1 MSCELLLM
9 AHGLWLKAYIKL
21 NRTTNTNNLKLTMK
35 RKLFLIACFS
45 ILCSMIYGQNH
56 WMPDEPIPEG
66 SMSAIMCVKI
76 CGDEQMRTDLE
87 LAAFHDG
94 KVRSES
100 TRGQIVDVD
109 GKERVLY
116 IITILGDKKGEE
128 ITFKLYDPIADKEYY
143 CSYNDIVFKNNA
155 VLGMDDATGAFDP
168 ITLNF
173 YHWNYEY
180 DYSWNQSMTI
190 VSKVQI
196 NGVDQDRTNLEIAA
210 FCREKL
216 CGVSH
221 PTVING
227 KKLLYL
233 QIQGNDDDVD
243 EPVSFKLYDHGGEY
257 DEILLSDYTELFENN
272 KVIGSSSNPQ
282 VINFISKYVAKIGTT
297 KFETLQAAVEA
308 AQEDD
313 VITILRDAESE
324 EPVVVNKDITIDFAG
339 FTYDGALNL
348 KATLDVV
355 GTAGKV
361 TSIVLNEGAQVYHN
375 YALETTIVRNI
386 AGTTS
391 GWGTLSAPTAEGD
404 VEFNTTGTHDF
415 YQYVEYQD
423 LEWDYIPAEDNT
435 YEMEVGR
442 GYLYANE
449 ENVVASFTGTLNM
462 KAVKYALGY
471 TADKE
476 LSGLN
481 MIGNPFTHNI
491 NVNHLDGEIAEAFYS
506 VDTSGAW
513 VPNVEGSVI
522 APLQAV
528 LVQTNVADTLA
539 INKEATRTRAASEG
553 SLKINVAN
561 KNYND
566 VAYVLFKEGL
576 GLSKIAHFNTEIP
589 MVSVNVEGKEYAVAT
604 MNKEVTE
611 IPVSFKAMTMGE
623 YTISVEAQDV
633 EETIYLT
640 DKLTGE
646 RVNLNTDS
654 YTFMATSN
662 DNTDRFVLTKVL
674 DTTGIEQ
681 NAECSVYVSN
691 DEIRFNNLN
700 GNLNVRI
707 YDMLGRPVAE
717 YNVFESA
724 IISTSSF
731 ETGMYILQMTDENGV
746 RTQKV
751 LVD

>member
-1 MSCELLLM
+1 M
-9 AHGLWLKAYIKL
+9 
-21 NRTTNTNNLKLTMK
+21 
-35 RKLFLIACFS
+35 
-45 ILCSMIYGQNH
+45 ILCSLVYGEH
-56 WMPDEPIPEG
+56 WTNNPTTAGNMN
-66 SMSAIMCVKI
+66 AIVRISVCGEEQLRTDYEI
-76 CGDEQMRTDLE
+76 AAFYGDEVRGVVTNGY
-87 LAAFHDG
+87 AYPG
-94 KVRSES
+94 KDYVFY
-100 TRGQIVDVD
+100 
-109 GKERVLY
+109 LL
-116 IITILGDKKGEE
+116 TIGGNEDFEE
-128 ITFKLYDPIADKEYY
+128 ITFKLYDPITGKEYHSLLGDEPFY
-143 CSYNDIVFKNNA
+143 YMENSVVGDKN
-155 VLGMDDATGAFDP
+155 DP
-168 ITLNF
+168 IMIDF
-173 YHWNYEY
+173 YHW
-180 DYSWNQSMTI
+180 DYQHDNDQWDQTMTI
-190 VSKVQI
+190 VSTVQI
-196 NGVDQDRTNLEIAA
+196 DGVPQERENLEIAA
-210 FCREKL
+210 L
-216 CGVSH
+216 CQGKVRSLAH
-221 PTVING
+221 PVKEGDKYI
-227 KKLLYL
+227 LYL
-233 QIQGNDDDVD
+233 SISGSSKDKNKEVT
-243 EPVSFKLYDHGGEY
+243 FMLYDHSTNEGIELQSDNVEY
-257 DEILLSDYTELFENN
+257 F
-272 KVIGSSSNPQ
+272 VSNSYLGTLDNPV
-282 VINFISKYVAKIGTT
+282 VINFLTPYIAKIGEI
-297 KFETLQAAVEA
+297 KYETLQAAVDAYNEGETITMIKN
-308 AQEDD
+308 AQCETA
-313 VITILRDAESE
+313 VTIDENL
-324 EPVVVNKDITIDFAG
+324 TIDFEG
-339 FTYDGALNL
+339 FTYDGTLDLN
-348 KATLDVV
+348 ATLNVV
-355 GTAGKV
+355 GDAGKV

-386 AGTTS
+386 ARKDS
-391 GWGTLSAPTAEGD
+391 GWGTLSAPTATGN
-404 VEFNTTGTHDF
+404 VVFNTTGRHDF
-415 YQYVEYQD
+415 YKYEESAN
-423 LEWDYIPAEDNT
+423 LEWVFVDVEENAYTMQP
-435 YEMEVGR
+435 GR
-442 GYLYANE
+442 GYLYANKE
-449 ENVVASFTGTLNM
+449 DVVASFTGALNM
-462 KAVKYALGY
+462 AAVNYVLSCTNKE
-471 TADKE
+471 TDKE

-491 NVNHLDGEIAEAFYS
+491 NVNHLEGEIAEAFYS
-506 VDTSGAW
+506 VATSGAW
-513 VPNVEGSVI
+513 EAKVGESI

-528 LVQTNVADTLA
+528 LVQTNVTGPLA
-539 INKEATRTRAASEG
+539 INKEAAATTRAASEG

-681 NAECSVYVSN
+681 NTEYSVYVSN

-724 IISTSSF
+724 TISTSSF
-731 ETGMYILQMTDENGV
+731 ETGMYIIQMTDENGV

>member
-1 MSCELLLM
+1 
-9 AHGLWLKAYIKL
+9 
-21 NRTTNTNNLKLTMK
+21 MK
-35 RKLFLIACFS
+35 RKSFLTACFL
-45 ILCSMIYGQNH
+45 ILCSLVYGEH
-56 WMPDEPIPEG
+56 WTNNPTTAGNMN
-66 SMSAIMCVKI
+66 AIVRVSVCGEEQLRTDYEI
-76 CGDEQMRTDLE
+76 AAFYGDEVRGVVTNGY
-87 LAAFHDG
+87 AYPG
-94 KVRSES
+94 KDYVFY
-100 TRGQIVDVD
+100 
-109 GKERVLY
+109 LL
-116 IITILGDKKGEE
+116 TIGGNEDFEE
-128 ITFKLYDPIADKEYY
+128 ITFKLYDPITGKEYHSLLGDEPFY
-143 CSYNDIVFKNNA
+143 YMENSVVGDKN
-155 VLGMDDATGAFDP
+155 DP
-168 ITLNF
+168 IMIDF
-173 YHWNYEY
+173 YHW
-180 DYSWNQSMTI
+180 DYQHDNDQWDQTMTI
-190 VSKVQI
+190 VSTVQI
-196 NGVDQDRTNLEIAA
+196 DGVPQERENLEIAA
-210 FCREKL
+210 L
-216 CGVSH
+216 CQGKVRSLAH
-221 PTVING
+221 PVKEGDKYI
-227 KKLLYL
+227 LYL
-233 QIQGNDDDVD
+233 SISGSSKDKNKEVT
-243 EPVSFKLYDHGGEY
+243 FMLYDHSTNEGIELQSDNVEY
-257 DEILLSDYTELFENN
+257 F
-272 KVIGSSSNPQ
+272 VSNSYLGTLDNPV
-282 VINFISKYVAKIGTT
+282 VINFLTPYIAKIGET

-308 AQEDD
+308 YNEGETITMIKNAQCETA
-313 VITILRDAESE
+313 VTIDENL
-324 EPVVVNKDITIDFAG
+324 TIDFAG
-339 FTYDGALNL
+339 FTYDGALDLN
-348 KATLDVV
+348 ATLNVV

-361 TSIVLNEGAQVYHN
+361 TSIVLNERAQVYHS

-386 AGTTS
+386 EGTAS
-391 GWGTLSAPTAEGD
+391 GWGTLSAPTATGN
-404 VEFNTTGTHDF
+404 VVFNTTGRHDF
-415 YQYVEYQD
+415 YKYEESAKYEWVFVDVEENAYTMQ
-423 LEWDYIPAEDNT
+423 P
-435 YEMEVGR
+435 GR
-442 GYLYANE
+442 GYLYANQ
-449 ENVVASFTGTLNM
+449 ENVKASFTGTLNM
-462 KAVKYALGY
+462 DDVEFALSF
-471 TADKE
+471 TAGKD
-476 LSGLN
+476 LAGFN

-491 NVNHLDGEIAEAFYS
+491 NVNHFHLEDGKIAEAFYS
-506 VDTSGAW
+506 VATSGAW
-513 VPNVEGSVI
+513 VPNVEESI

-528 LVQTNVADTLA
+528 LVQTNVTDTLA
-539 INKEATRTRAASEG
+539 INKAATRTRAASEG

-681 NAECSVYVSN
+681 NAEYSVYVSN

-717 YNVFESA
+717 YNVYESA
-724 IISTSSF
+724 TISTSSF

>member
-1 MSCELLLM
+1 MKKRLS
-9 AHGLWLKAYIKL
+9 I
-21 NRTTNTNNLKLTMK
+21 TMFFM
-35 RKLFLIACFS
+35 L
-45 ILCSMIYGQNH
+45 LCSFVFGQH
-56 WMPDEPIPEG
+56 WEVEQEELYYKNMSVFAEIQINGEP
-66 SMSAIMCVKI
+66 
-76 CGDEQMRTDLE
+76 QLRTDIE
-87 LAAFHDG
+87 IAAFHKG
-94 KVRSES
+94 VVRG
-100 TRGQIVDVD
+100 TANPQYNKKLDKYIVAIGIYGVTEGEIINFKIFDPTAGTE
-109 GKERVLY
+109 GKEFDTDFTVEFYEDDVIGSVTNLTPIDFY
-116 IITILGDKKGEE
+116 EKHWS
-128 ITFKLYDPIADKEYY
+128 YDENLD
-143 CSYNDIVFKNNA
+143 
-155 VLGMDDATGAFDP
+155 
-168 ITLNF
+168 
-173 YHWNYEY
+173 NYM
-180 DYSWNQSMTI
+180 SI
-190 VSKVQI
+190 VSTIMIDGVVQ
-196 NGVDQDRTNLEIAA
+196 NRTNLEIAA
-210 FCREKL
+210 FCGEEVR
-216 CGVSH
+216 GVAR
-221 PTVING
+221 PEFWAGPNIYIITLKVDG
-227 KKLLYL
+227 KNKDK
-233 QIQGNDDDVD
+233 I
-243 EPVSFKLYDHGGEY
+243 SFKLYDPTLDKE
-257 DEILLSDYTELFENN
+257 LLTDYTVEYL
-272 KVIGSSSNPQ
+272 SNSMVGDEEPLS
-282 VINFISKYVAKIGTT
+282 INFLTPYIAKIGEI
-297 KFETLQAAVEA
+297 KYETLQAAVDAYEGETITMIKN
-308 AQEDD
+308 AQCETA
-313 VITILRDAESE
+313 VTIDENL
-324 EPVVVNKDITIDFAG
+324 TIDFAG
-339 FTYDGALNL
+339 FTYDGALDLN
-348 KATLDVV
+348 ATLNVV

-361 TSIVLNEGAQVYHN
+361 TSIVLNEGAQVYHS

-386 AGTTS
+386 EGTAS
-391 GWGTLSAPTAEGD
+391 GWGTLSAPTATGN
-404 VEFNTTGTHDF
+404 VVFNTTGRHDF
-415 YQYVEYQD
+415 YKYEESAN
-423 LEWDYIPAEDNT
+423 LEWVFVDVEENAYTMQP
-435 YEMEVGR
+435 GR
-442 GYLYANE
+442 GYLYANKE
-449 ENVVASFTGTLNM
+449 DVVASFTGALNM
-462 KAVKYALGY
+462 DDVNYVLSCTDKE
-471 TADKE
+471 TDKE

-506 VDTSGAW
+506 VATNGAW
-513 VPNVEGSVI
+513 VPNVEESI

-528 LVQTNVADTLA
+528 LVQTDAKGTLT
-539 INKEATRTRAASEG
+539 IKKTATRERGVSEG

-566 VAYVLFKEGL
+566 VAYVLFEEGL

-681 NAECSVYVSN
+681 NAEYSVYVSN

-724 IISTSSF
+724 TISTSSF
-731 ETGMYILQMTDENGV
+731 ETGMYIIQMTDENGV

>member
-1 MSCELLLM
+1 MKKRLS
-9 AHGLWLKAYIKL
+9 I
-21 NRTTNTNNLKLTMK
+21 TMFFM
-35 RKLFLIACFS
+35 L
-45 ILCSMIYGQNH
+45 LCSFVFGQH
-56 WMPDEPIPEG
+56 WEVEQEELYYKNMSVFAEIQINGEP
-66 SMSAIMCVKI
+66 
-76 CGDEQMRTDLE
+76 QLRTDIE
-87 LAAFHDG
+87 IAAFHKG
-94 KVRSES
+94 VVRG
-100 TRGQIVDVD
+100 TANPQYNKKLDKYIVAIAIYGVTEGEIINFKIFDPTAGTE
-109 GKERVLY
+109 GKEFDTDFTVEFY
-116 IITILGDKKGEE
+116 EDDVIGSVANPTPIDFYEKHWS
-128 ITFKLYDPIADKEYY
+128 YDENLD
-143 CSYNDIVFKNNA
+143 
-155 VLGMDDATGAFDP
+155 
-168 ITLNF
+168 
-173 YHWNYEY
+173 NYM
-180 DYSWNQSMTI
+180 SI
-190 VSKVQI
+190 VSTIMIDGVVQ
-196 NGVDQDRTNLEIAA
+196 NRTNLEIAA
-210 FCREKL
+210 FCGEEVR
-216 CGVSH
+216 GVAR
-221 PTVING
+221 PEFWEGPNIYIITLKVDG
-227 KKLLYL
+227 KNKDK
-233 QIQGNDDDVD
+233 I
-243 EPVSFKLYDHGGEY
+243 SFKLYDPTLDKE
-257 DEILLSDYTELFENN
+257 LLTDYTVEYL
-272 KVIGSSSNPQ
+272 SNSMVGDEEPLS
-282 VINFISKYVAKIGTT
+282 INFLTPYIAKIGET
-297 KFETLQAAVEA
+297 KYETLQAAVDAYNEGDIITMIKN
-308 AQEDD
+308 AQCETAVAIDEN
-313 VITILRDAESE
+313 L
-324 EPVVVNKDITIDFAG
+324 TIDFAG

-348 KATLDVV
+348 NATLNVV

-361 TSIVLNEGAQVYHN
+361 TSIVLNEGAQVYHS

-386 AGTTS
+386 EGTDS
-391 GWGTLSAPTAEGD
+391 GWGTLSAPTATGN
-404 VEFNTTGTHDF
+404 VVFNTTGRHDF
-415 YQYVEYQD
+415 YKYEESAN
-423 LEWDYIPAEDNT
+423 LEWVFVDVEENAYTMQP
-435 YEMEVGR
+435 GR
-442 GYLYANE
+442 GYLYANKKD
-449 ENVVASFTGTLNM
+449 VVASFTGALNM
-462 KAVKYALGY
+462 AAVKYGLSC
-471 TADKE
+471 TDKETDKE

-491 NVNHLDGEIAEAFYS
+491 NVNHLEGEIAEGFYS
-506 VDTSGAW
+506 VATSGAW
-513 VPNVEGSVI
+513 EAKVGESI

-528 LVQTNVADTLA
+528 LVQTDAKGTLT
-539 INKEATRTRAASEG
+539 IKKTATRERGVSEG
-553 SLKINVAN
+553 RLKINVAN

-681 NAECSVYVSN
+681 NAEYSVYVSN
-691 DEIRFNNLN
+691 DEIRFNNVN

-724 IISTSSF
+724 TISTSSF

>member
-1 MSCELLLM
+1 
-9 AHGLWLKAYIKL
+9 
-21 NRTTNTNNLKLTMK
+21 MK
-35 RKLFLIACFS
+35 KKLFLISCFM
-45 ILCSMIYGQNH
+45 ILFSVVYGQNH
-56 WMPDEPIPEG
+56 WTLDTPIPPYN
-66 SMSAIMCVKI
+66 MSALVFISVE
-76 CGDEQMRTDLE
+76 GEEQMRTDLE
-87 LAAFHDG
+87 IAAFCDG
-94 KVRSES
+94 KVRGVDAEGES
-100 TRGQIVDVD
+100 FNINGV
-109 GKERVLY
+109 EHMLY
-116 IITILGDKKGEE
+116 IITIQGERNGEE
-128 ITFKLYDPIADKEYY
+128 ITFKLYDPVSQKELL
-143 CSYNDIVFKNNA
+143 SS
-155 VLGMDDATGAFDP
+155 GDP
-168 ITLNF
+168 IPFAKDSWIGFENGDFNPMIIDF
-173 YHWNYEY
+173 YNVYWEEYEPNTAY
-180 DYSWNQSMTI
+180 DLTMTVTAKI
-190 VSKVQI
+190 QI
-196 NGVDQDRTNLEIAA
+196 DGVEQKRTNLEIAA
-210 FCREKL
+210 FCGDELRGPSSRPVQYDEEYL
-216 CGVSH
+216 VDMFVCGDGLE
-221 PTVING
+221 T
-227 KKLLYL
+227 
-233 QIQGNDDDVD
+233 
-243 EPVSFKLYDHGGEY
+243 EPITFRLYDHGGDSDDVLISEY
-257 DEILLSDYTELFENN
+257 TVDFVGDAI
-272 KVIGSSSNPQ
+272 IGLPEP
-282 VINFISKYVAKIGTT
+282 VVMNFLTPYIAKIGET
-297 KFETLQAAVEA
+297 KYETLQAAVDAYNEGETITMIKNAQSEDA
-308 AQEDD
+308 A
-313 VITILRDAESE
+313 TI
-324 EPVVVNKDITIDFAG
+324 NKNVAIDFAG
-339 FTYDGALNL
+339 FTYDGALDLN
-348 KATLDVV
+348 ATLNVV

-361 TSIVLNEGAQVYHN
+361 TSIVLNEGAQVYHS

-386 AGTTS
+386 AGTAS
-391 GWGTLSAPTAEGD
+391 GWGTLSAPTATGN
-404 VEFNTTGTHDF
+404 VVFNTTGRHDF
-415 YQYVEYQD
+415 YKYEESADFEWVFVDVEENAYTMQ
-423 LEWDYIPAEDNT
+423 P
-435 YEMEVGR
+435 GR
-442 GYLYANE
+442 GYLYANKKD
-449 ENVVASFTGTLNM
+449 VVASFTGALNM
-462 KAVKYALGY
+462 AAVKYVLSC
-471 TADKE
+471 TDKETDKE

-506 VDTSGAW
+506 VATNGAW
-513 VPNVEGSVI
+513 VPNVEESI

-528 LVQTNVADTLA
+528 LVQTDAKGTLT
-539 INKEATRTRAASEG
+539 IKKTATRERGVSEG

-589 MVSVNVEGKEYAVAT
+589 MVSVSVEGKEYAVAT

-681 NAECSVYVSN
+681 NAEYSVYVSN
-691 DEIRFNNLN
+691 DEIRFNNVN

-724 IISTSSF
+724 TISTSSF

>member
-1 MSCELLLM
+1 
-9 AHGLWLKAYIKL
+9 
-21 NRTTNTNNLKLTMK
+21 MK
-35 RKLFLIACFS
+35 RKSFLITS
-45 ILCSMIYGQNH
+45 LMLLCSFVFGQN
-56 WMPDEPIPEG
+56 PEPHYKVGYTGQFEN
-66 SMSAIMCVKI
+66 SMSIAAAVSFDGIEQYRTLEVGVFCNEEVRASAFTEDILGDGRYVVWINIPGKTGNVITFKVYDHQNQMEWDNECTITFHDNVDEYLSWKEGADYFDMFDPCVINFVTPPYWNPNENKYQNSFTITAIVEI
-76 CGDEQMRTDLE
+76 DGVEQFNPNYELGAFCGDEVRGSAKTD
-87 LAAFHDG
+87 FIYTYNG
-94 KVRSES
+94 N
-100 TRGQIVDVD
+100 TRYYASNMTIYGNKNDV
-109 GKERVLY
+109 V
-116 IITILGDKKGEE
+116 
-128 ITFKLYDPIADKEYY
+128 TFKLYDHEAKEELRLQSVNSITYIEDNY
-143 CSYNDIVFKNNA
+143 GYI
-155 VLGMDDATGAFDP
+155 LDP
-168 ITLNF
+168 
-173 YHWNYEY
+173 
-180 DYSWNQSMTI
+180 
-190 VSKVQI
+190 V
-196 NGVDQDRTNLEIAA
+196 
-210 FCREKL
+210 
-216 CGVSH
+216 
-221 PTVING
+221 
-227 KKLLYL
+227 
-233 QIQGNDDDVD
+233 
-243 EPVSFKLYDHGGEY
+243 
-257 DEILLSDYTELFENN
+257 
-272 KVIGSSSNPQ
+272 
-282 VINFISKYVAKIGTT
+282 VINFLTPYIAKIGET
-297 KFETLQAAVEA
+297 KYETLQDAVDAYNGGETITMIKN
-308 AQEDD
+308 AQSEDTA
-313 VITILRDAESE
+313 TI
-324 EPVVVNKDITIDFAG
+324 NKNVAIDFAG

-348 KATLDVV
+348 NATLNVV

-361 TSIVLNEGAQVYHN
+361 TSIVLNEGAQVYHS

-386 AGTTS
+386 ARKDS
-391 GWGTLSAPTAEGD
+391 GWGTLSAPTATGN
-404 VEFNTTGTHDF
+404 VVFNTTGRHDF
-415 YQYVEYQD
+415 YKYEESAN
-423 LEWDYIPAEDNT
+423 LEWVFVDVEENAYTMQP
-435 YEMEVGR
+435 GR
-442 GYLYANE
+442 GYLYANKE
-449 ENVVASFTGTLNM
+449 DVVASFTGALNM
-462 KAVKYALGY
+462 DDVNYGLSCTDKE
-471 TADKE
+471 TDKE

-506 VDTSGAW
+506 VATSGAW
-513 VPNVEGSVI
+513 VANVEESI

-528 LVQTNVADTLA
+528 LVQTNVAGPLA
-539 INKEATRTRAASEG
+539 IKKAATTTRAASEG

-681 NAECSVYVSN
+681 NAEYSVYVSN
-691 DEIRFNNLN
+691 DEIRFNNVN

-724 IISTSSF
+724 TISTSSF

>member
-1 MSCELLLM
+1 M
-9 AHGLWLKAYIKL
+9 
-21 NRTTNTNNLKLTMK
+21 
-35 RKLFLIACFS
+35 
-45 ILCSMIYGQNH
+45 LCSTMFGQHWEVEQQEMYTLNMTVVAEIQIHGEQQLSTDIEIAAFYKDVVRGVAKPQYFAPLNKYLVAIAIYGV
-56 WMPDEPIPEG
+56 DE
-66 SMSAIMCVKI
+66 
-76 CGDEQMRTDLE
+76 
-87 LAAFHDG
+87 
-94 KVRSES
+94 
-100 TRGQIVDVD
+100 
-109 GKERVLY
+109 
-116 IITILGDKKGEE
+116 GET
-128 ITFKLYDPIADKEYY
+128 ITFKVFDPTIGTEGKEF
-143 CSYNDIVFKNNA
+143 DTDFTVEFK
-155 VLGMDDATGAFDP
+155 DDARIGDAINPQVID
-168 ITLNF
+168 F
-173 YHWNYEY
+173 YEKHWSYDANSENYM
-180 DYSWNQSMTI
+180 SIVGTI
-190 VSKVQI
+190 MIDGVVQ
-196 NGVDQDRTNLEIAA
+196 NRTNLEIAA
-210 FCREKL
+210 FCGEEIR
-216 CGVSH
+216 GVAR
-221 PTVING
+221 PEFWAGPNIYIITLKVDG
-227 KKLLYL
+227 KNKDK
-233 QIQGNDDDVD
+233 I
-243 EPVSFKLYDHGGEY
+243 SFKLYDPTLDKE
-257 DEILLSDYTELFENN
+257 LLTDYTVEYL
-272 KVIGSSSNPQ
+272 SNSMVGDEEPLS
-282 VINFISKYVAKIGTT
+282 INFLTPYIAKIGET
-297 KFETLQAAVEA
+297 KYETLQDAVDAYNEGDIITMIKN
-308 AQEDD
+308 AQCETAVAIDEN
-313 VITILRDAESE
+313 L
-324 EPVVVNKDITIDFAG
+324 TIDFAG

-348 KATLDVV
+348 KATATLNVV
-355 GTAGKV
+355 GTAGNV
-361 TSIVLNEGAQVYHN
+361 TSIVLNEGAQVYHS

-386 AGTTS
+386 EGTDS
-391 GWGTLSAPTAEGD
+391 GWGTLSAPTATGN
-404 VEFNTTGTHDF
+404 VVFNTTGRHDF
-415 YQYVEYQD
+415 YKYEESAN
-423 LEWDYIPAEDNT
+423 LEWVFVDVEENAYTMQP
-435 YEMEVGR
+435 GR
-442 GYLYANE
+442 GYLYANKKD
-449 ENVVASFTGTLNM
+449 VVASFTGTLNM
-462 KAVKYALGY
+462 DDVEFALACTEKA
-471 TADKE
+471 TDSE

-506 VDTSGAW
+506 VATSGAW
-513 VPNVEGSVI
+513 VANVEESI

-528 LVQTNVADTLA
+528 LVQTDAKDTLT
-539 INKEATRTRAASEG
+539 IKKTATRERGVSEG
-553 SLKINVAN
+553 RLKINVAN
-561 KNYND
+561 KNYAD

-681 NAECSVYVSN
+681 NAEYSVYVSN

-724 IISTSSF
+724 TISTSSF

>member
-1 MSCELLLM
+1 M
-9 AHGLWLKAYIKL
+9 I
-21 NRTTNTNNLKLTMK
+21 
-35 RKLFLIACFS
+35 LFS
-45 ILCSMIYGQNH
+45 VVYGQNH
-56 WMPDEPIPEG
+56 WTLDTPIPPYN
-66 SMSAIMCVKI
+66 MSALVFISVE
-76 CGDEQMRTDLE
+76 GEEQMRTDLE
-87 LAAFHDG
+87 IAAFCDG
-94 KVRSES
+94 KVRGVDAEGES
-100 TRGQIVDVD
+100 FNINGV
-109 GKERVLY
+109 EHMLY
-116 IITILGDKKGEE
+116 IITIQGERNGEE
-128 ITFKLYDPIADKEYY
+128 ITFKLYDPVSQKELL
-143 CSYNDIVFKNNA
+143 SS
-155 VLGMDDATGAFDP
+155 GDP
-168 ITLNF
+168 IPFAKDSWIGFENGDFNPMIIDF
-173 YHWNYEY
+173 YNVYWEEYEPNTAY
-180 DYSWNQSMTI
+180 DLTMTVTAKI
-190 VSKVQI
+190 QI
-196 NGVDQDRTNLEIAA
+196 DGVEQKRTNLEIAA
-210 FCREKL
+210 FCGDELRGPSSRPVQYDEEYL
-216 CGVSH
+216 VDMFVCGDGLETK
-221 PTVING
+221 PIT
-227 KKLLYL
+227 
-233 QIQGNDDDVD
+233 
-243 EPVSFKLYDHGGEY
+243 FRLYDHGGDSDDVLISEY
-257 DEILLSDYTELFENN
+257 TVDFVGDAI
-272 KVIGSSSNPQ
+272 IGLPEP
-282 VINFISKYVAKIGTT
+282 VVMNFLTPYIAKIGET
-297 KFETLQAAVEA
+297 KYETLQAAVDAYNEGETITMIKNAQSEDA
-308 AQEDD
+308 A
-313 VITILRDAESE
+313 TI
-324 EPVVVNKDITIDFAG
+324 NKNVAIDFAG
-339 FTYDGALNL
+339 FTYNGALDLN
-348 KATLDVV
+348 ATLNVV

-361 TSIVLNEGAQVYHN
+361 TSIVLNEGAQVYHS

-386 AGTTS
+386 AGTAS
-391 GWGTLSAPTAEGD
+391 GWGTLSAPTATGN
-404 VEFNTTGTHDF
+404 VVFNTTGRHDF
-415 YQYVEYQD
+415 YKYEESENYEWVFVDVEENAYTMQ
-423 LEWDYIPAEDNT
+423 P
-435 YEMEVGR
+435 GR
-442 GYLYANE
+442 GYLYANKE
-449 ENVVASFTGTLNM
+449 DVVASFTGTLNM
-462 KAVKYALGY
+462 DDVNYVLSCTDKE
-471 TADKE
+471 TDKE

-506 VDTSGAW
+506 VATSGAW
-513 VPNVEGSVI
+513 VANVEGSVI

-528 LVQTNVADTLA
+528 LVQTNVAGSLA
-539 INKEATRTRAASEG
+539 INKEAATTRAASEG

-681 NAECSVYVSN
+681 NAEYSVYVSN
-691 DEIRFNNLN
+691 DEIRFNNVN

-717 YNVFESA
+717 YNVYESA
-724 IISTSSF
+724 TISTSSF

>member
-1 MSCELLLM
+1 
-9 AHGLWLKAYIKL
+9 
-21 NRTTNTNNLKLTMK
+21 
-35 RKLFLIACFS
+35 
-45 ILCSMIYGQNH
+45 
-56 WMPDEPIPEG
+56 
-66 SMSAIMCVKI
+66 
-76 CGDEQMRTDLE
+76 
-87 LAAFHDG
+87 
-94 KVRSES
+94 
-100 TRGQIVDVD
+100 
-109 GKERVLY
+109 
-116 IITILGDKKGEE
+116 
-128 ITFKLYDPIADKEYY
+128 
-143 CSYNDIVFKNNA
+143 
-155 VLGMDDATGAFDP
+155 MD
-168 ITLNF
+168 
-173 YHWNYEY
+173 
-180 DYSWNQSMTI
+180 
-190 VSKVQI
+190 
-196 NGVDQDRTNLEIAA
+196 
-210 FCREKL
+210 
-216 CGVSH
+216 
-221 PTVING
+221 
-227 KKLLYL
+227 
-233 QIQGNDDDVD
+233 
-243 EPVSFKLYDHGGEY
+243 
-257 DEILLSDYTELFENN
+257 
-272 KVIGSSSNPQ
+272 
-282 VINFISKYVAKIGTT
+282 
-297 KFETLQAAVEA
+297 
-308 AQEDD
+308 
-313 VITILRDAESE
+313 
-324 EPVVVNKDITIDFAG
+324 
-339 FTYDGALNL
+339 
-348 KATLDVV
+348 
-355 GTAGKV
+355 
-361 TSIVLNEGAQVYHN
+361 
-375 YALETTIVRNI
+375 
-386 AGTTS
+386 
-391 GWGTLSAPTAEGD
+391 D
-404 VEFNTTGTHDF
+404 VEFALACT
-415 YQYVEYQD
+415 E
-423 LEWDYIPAEDNT
+423 
-435 YEMEVGR
+435 
-442 GYLYANE
+442 
-449 ENVVASFTGTLNM
+449 
-462 KAVKYALGY
+462 KA
-471 TADKE
+471 TDSE

-506 VDTSGAW
+506 VATSGAW
-513 VPNVEGSVI
+513 VANVEESI

-528 LVQTNVADTLA
+528 LVQTNVAGDLV
-539 INKEATRTRAASEG
+539 INKEAAATTRGASEG

-576 GLSKIAHFNTEIP
+576 GLSKISHFNTEIP

-681 NAECSVYVSN
+681 NAEYSVYVSN

-724 IISTSSF
+724 TISTSSF

>member
-1 MSCELLLM
+1 M
-9 AHGLWLKAYIKL
+9 I
-21 NRTTNTNNLKLTMK
+21 
-35 RKLFLIACFS
+35 LFS
-45 ILCSMIYGQNH
+45 VVYGQNH
-56 WMPDEPIPEG
+56 WTLDTPIPPYN
-66 SMSAIMCVKI
+66 MSALVFISVE
-76 CGDEQMRTDLE
+76 GEEQMRTDLE
-87 LAAFHDG
+87 IAAFCDG
-94 KVRSES
+94 KVRGVDAEGES
-100 TRGQIVDVD
+100 FNINGV
-109 GKERVLY
+109 EHMLY
-116 IITILGDKKGEE
+116 IITIQGERNGEE
-128 ITFKLYDPIADKEYY
+128 ITFKLYDPVSQKELL
-143 CSYNDIVFKNNA
+143 SS
-155 VLGMDDATGAFDP
+155 GDP
-168 ITLNF
+168 IPFAKDSWIGFENGDFNPMIIDF
-173 YHWNYEY
+173 YNVYWEEYEPNTAY
-180 DYSWNQSMTI
+180 DLTMTVTAKI
-190 VSKVQI
+190 QI
-196 NGVDQDRTNLEIAA
+196 DGVEQKRTNLEIAA
-210 FCREKL
+210 FCGDELRGPSSRPVQYDEEYL
-216 CGVSH
+216 VDMFVCGDGLE
-221 PTVING
+221 T
-227 KKLLYL
+227 
-233 QIQGNDDDVD
+233 
-243 EPVSFKLYDHGGEY
+243 EPITFRLYDHGGDSDDVLISEY
-257 DEILLSDYTELFENN
+257 TVDFVGDAI
-272 KVIGSSSNPQ
+272 IGLPEP
-282 VINFISKYVAKIGTT
+282 VVMNFLTPYIAKIGET
-297 KFETLQAAVEA
+297 KYETLQAAVDAYNEGETITMIKN
-308 AQEDD
+308 AQSENTA
-313 VITILRDAESE
+313 TI
-324 EPVVVNKDITIDFAG
+324 NKNVAIDFAG
-339 FTYDGALNL
+339 FTYDGALDLN
-348 KATLDVV
+348 ATLNVV

-361 TSIVLNEGAQVYHN
+361 TSIVLNEGAQVYHS

-386 AGTTS
+386 EGTAS
-391 GWGTLSAPTAEGD
+391 GWGTLSAPTATGN
-404 VEFNTTGTHDF
+404 VVFNTTGRHDF
-415 YQYVEYQD
+415 YKYEESADFEWVFVDVEENAYTMQ
-423 LEWDYIPAEDNT
+423 P
-435 YEMEVGR
+435 GR
-442 GYLYANE
+442 GYLYANKE
-449 ENVVASFTGTLNM
+449 DVVASFTGTLNM
-462 KAVKYALGY
+462 DDVNYVLSCTDKE
-471 TADKE
+471 TDKE

-506 VDTSGAW
+506 VATSGAW
-513 VPNVEGSVI
+513 VANVEGSVI

-528 LVQTNVADTLA
+528 LVQTNVAGPLA
-539 INKEATRTRAASEG
+539 INKEAATTRAASEG

-681 NAECSVYVSN
+681 NAEYSVYVSN
-691 DEIRFNNLN
+691 DEIRFNNVN

-724 IISTSSF
+724 TISTSSF

>member
-1 MSCELLLM
+1 MKKRLS
-9 AHGLWLKAYIKL
+9 I
-21 NRTTNTNNLKLTMK
+21 TMFFM
-35 RKLFLIACFS
+35 L
-45 ILCSMIYGQNH
+45 LCSFVFGQH
-56 WMPDEPIPEG
+56 WEVEQEELYYKNMSVFAEIQINGEP
-66 SMSAIMCVKI
+66 
-76 CGDEQMRTDLE
+76 QLRTDIE
-87 LAAFHDG
+87 IAAFHKG
-94 KVRSES
+94 VVRG
-100 TRGQIVDVD
+100 TANPQYNKKLDKYIVAIGIYGVTEGEIINFKIFDPTAGTE
-109 GKERVLY
+109 GKEFDTDFTVEFYEDDVIGSVTNLTPIDFY
-116 IITILGDKKGEE
+116 EKHWS
-128 ITFKLYDPIADKEYY
+128 YDENLD
-143 CSYNDIVFKNNA
+143 
-155 VLGMDDATGAFDP
+155 
-168 ITLNF
+168 
-173 YHWNYEY
+173 NYM
-180 DYSWNQSMTI
+180 SI
-190 VSKVQI
+190 VSTIMIDGVVQ
-196 NGVDQDRTNLEIAA
+196 NRTNLEIAA
-210 FCREKL
+210 FCGEEVR
-216 CGVSH
+216 GVAR
-221 PTVING
+221 PEFWAGPNIYIITLKVDG
-227 KKLLYL
+227 KNKDK
-233 QIQGNDDDVD
+233 I
-243 EPVSFKLYDHGGEY
+243 SFKLYDPTLDKE
-257 DEILLSDYTELFENN
+257 LLTDYTVEYL
-272 KVIGSSSNPQ
+272 SNSMVGDEEPLS
-282 VINFISKYVAKIGTT
+282 INFLTPYIAKIGEI
-297 KFETLQAAVEA
+297 KYETLQAAVDAYEGETITMIKN
-308 AQEDD
+308 AQCETA
-313 VITILRDAESE
+313 VTIDENL
-324 EPVVVNKDITIDFAG
+324 TIDFAG
-339 FTYDGALNL
+339 FTYDGALDLN
-348 KATLDVV
+348 ATLNVV

-361 TSIVLNEGAQVYHN
+361 TSIVLNEGAQVYHS

-391 GWGTLSAPTAEGD
+391 GWGTLSAPTATGN
-404 VEFNTTGTHDF
+404 VVFNTTGRHDF
-415 YQYVEYQD
+415 YKYEESAN
-423 LEWDYIPAEDNT
+423 LEWVFVDVEENAYTMQP
-435 YEMEVGR
+435 GR
-442 GYLYANE
+442 GYLYANKE
-449 ENVVASFTGTLNM
+449 DVVASFTGALNM
-462 KAVKYALGY
+462 DDVNYVLSCTDKE
-471 TADKE
+471 TDKE

-506 VDTSGAW
+506 VATNGAW
-513 VPNVEGSVI
+513 VPNVEESI

-528 LVQTNVADTLA
+528 LVQTDAKDTLT
-539 INKEATRTRAASEG
+539 IKKTATRERGVSEG

-724 IISTSSF
+724 TISTSSF

>member
-1 MSCELLLM
+1 ML
-9 AHGLWLKAYIKL
+9 
-21 NRTTNTNNLKLTMK
+21 
-35 RKLFLIACFS
+35 
-45 ILCSMIYGQNH
+45 LCSLVYGQWTYDPASTQHN
-56 WMPDEPIPEG
+56 MN
-66 SMSAIMCVKI
+66 AFVCVSV
-76 CGDEQMRTDLE
+76 CGEEQNRADFE
-87 LAAFHDG
+87 IAAFYGD
-94 KVRSES
+94 KVRGV
-100 TRGQIVDVD
+100 TRQG
-109 GKERVLY
+109 Y
-116 IITILGDKKGEE
+116 ILPINGEEYVVYFMTIGGDNPYEE
-128 ITFKLYDPIADKEYY
+128 ITFKLYDPVTGRVYHSLDDDSEPFYFIAN
-143 CSYNDIVFKNNA
+143 SVAGDITA
-155 VLGMDDATGAFDP
+155 GLDP
-168 ITLNF
+168 IALDF

-180 DYSWNQSMTI
+180 DNTWDQTMTI
-190 VSKVQI
+190 YSTVYI
-196 NGVDQDRTNLEIAA
+196 DGNLQEREDIEIAA
-210 FCREKL
+210 MCNGKVRS
-216 CGVSH
+216 VSH
-221 PTVING
+221 PIRQG
-227 KKLLYL
+227 DKYILYL
-233 QIQGNDDDVD
+233 YISGNANDYNKDVT
-243 EPVSFKLYDHGGEY
+243 FMLYDHYANEGIE
-257 DEILLSDYTELFENN
+257 LLSDDVTKFVGNNFLGTIEN
-272 KVIGSSSNPQ
+272 PF
-282 VINFISKYVAKIGTT
+282 VINFRTPYVAKIGDV
-297 KFETLQAAVEA
+297 KYETLQEAVTAYNEGETIVMLKN
-308 AQEDD
+308 AQSE
-313 VITILRDAESE
+313 TADAI
-324 EPVVVNKDITIDFAG
+324 NKDVTIDFAG
-339 FTYDGALNL
+339 FTYDGTLDIN
-348 KATLDVV
+348 ATLNVV

-361 TSIVLNEGAQVYHN
+361 TSIVLNEGSQVYHS

-386 AGTTS
+386 EGTAS
-391 GWGTLSAPTAEGD
+391 GWGTLSAPTATGN
-404 VEFNTTGTHDF
+404 VVFNTTGTHDF
-415 YQYVEYQD
+415 YQYVESED
-423 LEWDYIPAEDNT
+423 LEWVYVDVEENAYAMQP
-435 YEMEVGR
+435 GR
-442 GYLYANE
+442 GYLYANKKD
-449 ENVVASFTGTLNM
+449 VVASFTGALNM
-462 KAVKYALGY
+462 AAVNYVLSCTDKE
-471 TADKE
+471 TDKE

-506 VDTSGAW
+506 VETSGAW
-513 VPNVEGSVI
+513 KANVEESI

-528 LVQTNVADTLA
+528 LVQTNVAGPLA
-539 INKEATRTRAASEG
+539 IKKAATKTRAASEG

-611 IPVSFKAMTMGE
+611 IPVSFKVMTMGE

-633 EETIYLT
+633 EETICLT

-681 NAECSVYVSN
+681 NAEYSVYVSN
-691 DEIRFNNLN
+691 DEIRFNNVN

-724 IISTSSF
+724 TISTSSF

>member
-1 MSCELLLM
+1 
-9 AHGLWLKAYIKL
+9 
-21 NRTTNTNNLKLTMK
+21 MK
-35 RKLFLIACFS
+35 KKLFLISCFM
-45 ILCSMIYGQNH
+45 ILFSVVYGQNH
-56 WMPDEPIPEG
+56 WTLDTPIPPYN
-66 SMSAIMCVKI
+66 MSALVFISVE
-76 CGDEQMRTDLE
+76 GEEQMRTDLE
-87 LAAFHDG
+87 IAAFCDG
-94 KVRSES
+94 KVRGVDAEGES
-100 TRGQIVDVD
+100 FNINGV
-109 GKERVLY
+109 EHMLY
-116 IITILGDKKGEE
+116 IITIQGERNGEE
-128 ITFKLYDPIADKEYY
+128 ITFKLYDPVSQKELL
-143 CSYNDIVFKNNA
+143 SS
-155 VLGMDDATGAFDP
+155 GDP
-168 ITLNF
+168 IPFAKDSWIGFENGDFNPMIIDF
-173 YHWNYEY
+173 YNVYWEEYEPNTAY
-180 DYSWNQSMTI
+180 DLTMTI
-190 VSKVQI
+190 AAKIQI
-196 NGVDQDRTNLEIAA
+196 DGVEQKRTNLEIAA
-210 FCREKL
+210 FYQDELRGRSVRPVQDGEEYL
-216 CGVSH
+216 VDMFVCGDGLE
-221 PTVING
+221 T
-227 KKLLYL
+227 
-233 QIQGNDDDVD
+233 
-243 EPVSFKLYDHGGEY
+243 EPITFRLYDHGGDSDDVLISEY
-257 DEILLSDYTELFENN
+257 TVNFVGDAIIGLDEP
-272 KVIGSSSNPQ
+272 V
-282 VINFISKYVAKIGTT
+282 VMNFLTPYIAKIGET
-297 KFETLQAAVEA
+297 KYETLQAAVDAYNEGKTITMIKN
-308 AQEDD
+308 AQCETA
-313 VITILRDAESE
+313 VTIDENL
-324 EPVVVNKDITIDFAG
+324 TIDFAG
-339 FTYDGALNL
+339 FTYNGALNL
-348 KATLDVV
+348 NATLNVV

-361 TSIVLNEGAQVYHN
+361 TSIVLNERAQVYHS

-391 GWGTLSAPTAEGD
+391 GWGTLSAPTAEGN
-404 VEFNTTGTHDF
+404 VVFNTTGTHDF
-415 YQYVEYQD
+415 YQYVESQD
-423 LEWDYIPAEDNT
+423 KEWDYIKVANNAYTMQP
-435 YEMEVGR
+435 GR
-442 GYLYANE
+442 GYLYANQKD
-449 ENVVASFTGTLNM
+449 VVASFTGALNM
-462 KAVKYALGY
+462 AAVNYVLSCTDKE
-471 TADKE
+471 TDKE

-491 NVNHLDGEIAEAFYS
+491 NVNHLDGEIAEGFYS
-506 VDTSGAW
+506 VAKSGAW
-513 VPNVEGSVI
+513 VANVEGSVI

-528 LVQTNVADTLA
+528 LVQTNVADSLA
-539 INKEATRTRAASEG
+539 INKEAATTRAASEG

-681 NAECSVYVSN
+681 NAEYSVYVSN

-724 IISTSSF
+724 TISTSSF
-731 ETGMYILQMTDENGV
+731 ETGMYIIQMTDENGV

>member
-1 MSCELLLM
+1 
-9 AHGLWLKAYIKL
+9 
-21 NRTTNTNNLKLTMK
+21 MK
-35 RKLFLIACFS
+35 RKSFLTTCFLV
-45 ILCSMIYGQNH
+45 LCSLVYGQH
-56 WMPDEPIPEG
+56 WTDVPTTAGNMNAYVCI
-66 SMSAIMCVKI
+66 SV
-76 CGDEQMRTDLE
+76 CGEEQMRTDYE
-87 LAAFHDG
+87 IAAFCGDAVRGVATKGYALPG
-94 KVRSES
+94 KDYVFYPLLIGGNEAF
-100 TRGQIVDVD
+100 
-109 GKERVLY
+109 
-116 IITILGDKKGEE
+116 EE
-128 ITFKLYDPIADKEYY
+128 ITFKLYDPVTGKEYHSLLDDPFY
-143 CSYNDIVFKNNA
+143 YIENSVVGDIG
-155 VLGMDDATGAFDP
+155 LGEDP
-168 ITLNF
+168 IMIDF
-173 YHWNYEY
+173 YHWGYKY
-180 DYSWNQSMTI
+180 DNMWDQTMTI
-190 VSKVQI
+190 VSTVQI
-196 NGVDQDRTNLEIAA
+196 DGVPQKRENLEIVA
-210 FCREKL
+210 L
-216 CGVSH
+216 CQDKVRSLVH
-221 PTVING
+221 PVKEGDNYI
-227 KKLLYL
+227 LYL
-233 QIQGNDDDVD
+233 SISGNSKDYNKEVT
-243 EPVSFKLYDHGGEY
+243 FLLYDH
-257 DEILLSDYTELFENN
+257 
-272 KVIGSSSNPQ
+272 SSNEGIELKSDDVKYFIANSILGTKEDPV
-282 VINFISKYVAKIGTT
+282 VINFLTPYIAKIGET
-297 KFETLQAAVEA
+297 KYETLQAAVDAYNEGETITMIKN
-308 AQEDD
+308 AQSEDTA
-313 VITILRDAESE
+313 TI
-324 EPVVVNKDITIDFAG
+324 NKNVAIDFAG
-339 FTYDGALNL
+339 FTYNGALDLN
-348 KATLDVV
+348 ATLNVV

-361 TSIVLNEGAQVYHN
+361 TSIVLNEGAQVYHS

-386 AGTTS
+386 EGTDS
-391 GWGTLSAPTAEGD
+391 GWGTLSAPTATGN
-404 VEFNTTGTHDF
+404 VVFNTTGRHDF
-415 YQYVEYQD
+415 YKYEESAN
-423 LEWDYIPAEDNT
+423 LEWVFVDVEENAYTMQP
-435 YEMEVGR
+435 GR

-449 ENVVASFTGTLNM
+449 KDVVASFTGTLNM
-462 KAVKYALGY
+462 DDVEFALACTEKA
-471 TADKE
+471 TDSE

-506 VDTSGAW
+506 VATSGAW
-513 VPNVEGSVI
+513 VANVEESI

-528 LVQTNVADTLA
+528 LVQTDAKGTLT
-539 INKEATRTRAASEG
+539 IKKTATRERGVSEG

-681 NAECSVYVSN
+681 NAEYSVYVSN
-691 DEIRFNNLN
+691 DEIRFNNVN

-724 IISTSSF
+724 TISTSSF

>member
-1 MSCELLLM
+1 
-9 AHGLWLKAYIKL
+9 
-21 NRTTNTNNLKLTMK
+21 MK
-35 RKLFLIACFS
+35 RKSFLITS
-45 ILCSMIYGQNH
+45 LMLLCSFVFGQN
-56 WMPDEPIPEG
+56 PEPHYKVGYTGQFEN
-66 SMSAIMCVKI
+66 SMSIAAAVSFDGI
-76 CGDEQMRTDLE
+76 EQYRTLE
-87 LAAFHDG
+87 VGVFCNEEVRASAFTED
-94 KVRSES
+94 
-100 TRGQIVDVD
+100 
-109 GKERVLY
+109 
-116 IITILGDKKGEE
+116 ILGDGRYVVWINIPGKTGNVITFKVYDHQNQMEWDNECTITFHDNVDEYLSWKEGADYFDMFDPCVIDFVTPPYWNPNENKYQNSFTITAIVEIDGVEQFNPNFELGAFCNGEVRGSAKTDFTYTYNGNTRYYASNMT
-128 ITFKLYDPIADKEYY
+128 IYGNKNDVVTFKLYDHEAKEELRLQSVNSITYIEDNY
-143 CSYNDIVFKNNA
+143 GYI
-155 VLGMDDATGAFDP
+155 LDP
-168 ITLNF
+168 
-173 YHWNYEY
+173 
-180 DYSWNQSMTI
+180 
-190 VSKVQI
+190 V
-196 NGVDQDRTNLEIAA
+196 
-210 FCREKL
+210 
-216 CGVSH
+216 
-221 PTVING
+221 
-227 KKLLYL
+227 
-233 QIQGNDDDVD
+233 
-243 EPVSFKLYDHGGEY
+243 
-257 DEILLSDYTELFENN
+257 
-272 KVIGSSSNPQ
+272 
-282 VINFISKYVAKIGTT
+282 VINFLTPYIAKIGET
-297 KFETLQAAVEA
+297 KYETLQTAVDAYNEGETITMIKN
-308 AQEDD
+308 AQSEDTA
-313 VITILRDAESE
+313 TI
-324 EPVVVNKDITIDFAG
+324 NKNVAIDFAG
-339 FTYDGALNL
+339 FTYDGALDLN
-348 KATLDVV
+348 ATLNVV

-361 TSIVLNEGAQVYHN
+361 TSIVLNEGAQVYHS

-386 AGTTS
+386 ASKTS
-391 GWGTLSAPTAEGD
+391 GWGTLSAPTATGN
-404 VEFNTTGTHDF
+404 VVFNTTGRHDF
-415 YQYVEYQD
+415 YKYEESAN
-423 LEWDYIPAEDNT
+423 LEWVFVDVEENAYTMQP
-435 YEMEVGR
+435 GR
-442 GYLYANE
+442 GYLYANKE
-449 ENVVASFTGTLNM
+449 DVVASFTGALNM
-462 KAVKYALGY
+462 AAVNYVLSCTNKE
-471 TADKE
+471 TDNE

-506 VDTSGAW
+506 VATSGAW
-513 VPNVEGSVI
+513 VANVEESI

-528 LVQTNVADTLA
+528 LVQTNVAGNLA
-539 INKEATRTRAASEG
+539 IKKAATTRAASEG

-681 NAECSVYVSN
+681 NAEYSVYVSN
-691 DEIRFNNLN
+691 DEIRFNNVN

-724 IISTSSF
+724 TISTSSF

>member
-1 MSCELLLM
+1 
-9 AHGLWLKAYIKL
+9 
-21 NRTTNTNNLKLTMK
+21 MK
-35 RKLFLIACFS
+35 RKSFLTVCFL
-45 ILCSMIYGQNH
+45 ILCSLVYGEH
-56 WMPDEPIPEG
+56 WTNNPTTMG
-66 SMSAIMCVKI
+66 NMNAIVRISVCGEEQLRTDYEI
-76 CGDEQMRTDLE
+76 AAFYGDEVRGVVTNGY
-87 LAAFHDG
+87 AYPG
-94 KVRSES
+94 KDYVFY
-100 TRGQIVDVD
+100 
-109 GKERVLY
+109 LL
-116 IITILGDKKGEE
+116 TIGGNEDFEE
-128 ITFKLYDPIADKEYY
+128 ITFKLYDPITGKEYHSLLGDEPFY
-143 CSYNDIVFKNNA
+143 YMENSVVGDKN
-155 VLGMDDATGAFDP
+155 DP
-168 ITLNF
+168 IMIDF
-173 YHWNYEY
+173 YHW
-180 DYSWNQSMTI
+180 DYQHDNDQWDQTMTI
-190 VSKVQI
+190 VSTVQI
-196 NGVDQDRTNLEIAA
+196 DGVPQERENLEIAA
-210 FCREKL
+210 L
-216 CGVSH
+216 CQGKVRSLAH
-221 PTVING
+221 PVKEGDKYI
-227 KKLLYL
+227 LYL
-233 QIQGNDDDVD
+233 SISGSSNDKNKEVT
-243 EPVSFKLYDHGGEY
+243 FMLYDHSTNEGIELQSDNVEY
-257 DEILLSDYTELFENN
+257 F
-272 KVIGSSSNPQ
+272 VSNSYLGTLDNPV
-282 VINFISKYVAKIGTT
+282 VINFLTPYIAKIGEI
-297 KFETLQAAVEA
+297 KYETLQDAVDAYNEG
-308 AQEDD
+308 D
-313 VITILRDAESE
+313 VITMIKNAQSETAVTIAE
-324 EPVVVNKDITIDFAG
+324 NLTIDFAG
-339 FTYDGALNL
+339 FTYDGALDLN
-348 KATLDVV
+348 ATLNVV
-355 GTAGKV
+355 GTPGKV
-361 TSIVLNEGAQVYHN
+361 TSIVLNEGAQVYHS

-386 AGTTS
+386 EGSDS
-391 GWGTLSAPTAEGD
+391 GWGTLSAPTATGN
-404 VEFNTTGTHDF
+404 VVFNTTVGHDF
-415 YQYVEYQD
+415 YKYEESAN
-423 LEWDYIPAEDNT
+423 LEWVFVDVEENAYTMQP
-435 YEMEVGR
+435 GR
-442 GYLYANE
+442 GYLYANKE
-449 ENVVASFTGTLNM
+449 DVVASFTGALNM
-462 KAVKYALGY
+462 AAVNYVLSCTDKE
-471 TADKE
+471 TDKE

-491 NVNHLDGEIAEAFYS
+491 NVNHFHLEDGKIAEAFYS
-506 VDTSGAW
+506 VETSGAW
-513 VPNVEGSVI
+513 KANVEESI

-528 LVQTNVADTLA
+528 LVQTNVTDTLA
-539 INKEATRTRAASEG
+539 IKKAATRTRAASEG

-681 NAECSVYVSN
+681 NAEYSVYVSN
-691 DEIRFNNLN
+691 DEIRFNNVN

-724 IISTSSF
+724 TISTSSF

>member
-1 MSCELLLM
+1 M
-9 AHGLWLKAYIKL
+9 I
-21 NRTTNTNNLKLTMK
+21 
-35 RKLFLIACFS
+35 LFS
-45 ILCSMIYGQNH
+45 VVYGQNH
-56 WMPDEPIPEG
+56 WTLDTPIPPYN
-66 SMSAIMCVKI
+66 MSALVFISVE
-76 CGDEQMRTDLE
+76 GEEQMRTDLE
-87 LAAFHDG
+87 IAAFCDG
-94 KVRSES
+94 KVRGVDAEGES
-100 TRGQIVDVD
+100 FNINGV
-109 GKERVLY
+109 EHMLY
-116 IITILGDKKGEE
+116 IITIQGERNGE
-128 ITFKLYDPIADKEYY
+128 KITFKLYDPVSQKELL
-143 CSYNDIVFKNNA
+143 SS
-155 VLGMDDATGAFDP
+155 GDP
-168 ITLNF
+168 IPFAKDSWIGFENGDFNPMIIDFYNVYWEEYEPNAAYDLN
-173 YHWNYEY
+173 
-180 DYSWNQSMTI
+180 MTI
-190 VSKVQI
+190 AAKIQI
-196 NGVDQDRTNLEIAA
+196 DGVEQKRTNLEIAA
-210 FCREKL
+210 FYQDELRGRSVRPVQYGEEYL
-216 CGVSH
+216 VDMFVCGDGLE
-221 PTVING
+221 T
-227 KKLLYL
+227 
-233 QIQGNDDDVD
+233 
-243 EPVSFKLYDHGGEY
+243 EPITFRLYDHGGDSDDVLISEY
-257 DEILLSDYTELFENN
+257 TVDFVGDAIIGLDEPVVMNFLTPYIAQ
-272 KVIGSSSNPQ
+272 IGE
-282 VINFISKYVAKIGTT
+282 IKY
-297 KFETLQAAVEA
+297 ETLQAAVDAYNDEGKTITMIKN
-308 AQEDD
+308 AQSEDTA
-313 VITILRDAESE
+313 TI
-324 EPVVVNKDITIDFAG
+324 NKNVAIDFAG
-339 FTYDGALNL
+339 FTYNGALDLN
-348 KATLDVV
+348 ATLNVV
-355 GTAGKV
+355 GTHGKV
-361 TSIVLNEGAQVYHN
+361 TSIVLNEGAQVYHS

-386 AGTTS
+386 EGTDS
-391 GWGTLSAPTAEGD
+391 GWGTLSAPTATGN
-404 VEFNTTGTHDF
+404 VVFNTTDGHDF
-415 YQYVEYQD
+415 YKYEESAN
-423 LEWDYIPAEDNT
+423 LEWVFVDVEENAYTMQP
-435 YEMEVGR
+435 GR
-442 GYLYANE
+442 GYLYANKKD
-449 ENVVASFTGTLNM
+449 VVASFTGTLNM
-462 KAVKYALGY
+462 DDVEFALACTEKA
-471 TADKE
+471 TDSE

-506 VDTSGAW
+506 VEKSGAW
-513 VPNVEGSVI
+513 KPNVEGSVI

-528 LVQTNVADTLA
+528 LVQTNVAGTSTLA
-539 INKEATRTRAASEG
+539 INKAATRTRAASEG

-681 NAECSVYVSN
+681 NAEYSVYVSN
-691 DEIRFNNLN
+691 DEIRFNNVN

-724 IISTSSF
+724 TISTSSF

>member
-1 MSCELLLM
+1 M
-9 AHGLWLKAYIKL
+9 I
-21 NRTTNTNNLKLTMK
+21 
-35 RKLFLIACFS
+35 LFS
-45 ILCSMIYGQNH
+45 VVYGQNH
-56 WMPDEPIPEG
+56 WTLDTPIPPYN
-66 SMSAIMCVKI
+66 MSALVFISVE
-76 CGDEQMRTDLE
+76 GEEQMRTDLE
-87 LAAFHDG
+87 IAAFCDG
-94 KVRSES
+94 KVRGVDAEGES
-100 TRGQIVDVD
+100 FNINGV
-109 GKERVLY
+109 EHMLY
-116 IITILGDKKGEE
+116 IITIQGERNGEE
-128 ITFKLYDPIADKEYY
+128 ITFKLYDPVSQKELL
-143 CSYNDIVFKNNA
+143 SS
-155 VLGMDDATGAFDP
+155 GDP
-168 ITLNF
+168 IPFAKDSWIGFENGDFNPMIIDF
-173 YHWNYEY
+173 YNVYWEEYEPNTAY
-180 DYSWNQSMTI
+180 DLTMTVTAKI
-190 VSKVQI
+190 QI
-196 NGVDQDRTNLEIAA
+196 DGVEQKRTNLEIAA
-210 FCREKL
+210 FCGDELRGPSSRPVQYGEEYL
-216 CGVSH
+216 VDMFVCGDGLE
-221 PTVING
+221 T
-227 KKLLYL
+227 
-233 QIQGNDDDVD
+233 
-243 EPVSFKLYDHGGEY
+243 EPITFRLYDHGGDSDDVLISEY
-257 DEILLSDYTELFENN
+257 TVDFVGDAI
-272 KVIGSSSNPQ
+272 IGLPEP
-282 VINFISKYVAKIGTT
+282 VVMNFLTPYIAKIGET
-297 KFETLQAAVEA
+297 KYETLQAAVDAYNEGETITMIKNAQSEDA
-308 AQEDD
+308 A
-313 VITILRDAESE
+313 TI
-324 EPVVVNKDITIDFAG
+324 NKNVAIDFAG
-339 FTYDGALNL
+339 FTYDGALDLN
-348 KATLDVV
+348 ATLNVV

-361 TSIVLNEGAQVYHN
+361 TSIVLNEGAQVYHS

-386 AGTTS
+386 AGTAS
-391 GWGTLSAPTAEGD
+391 GWGTLSAPTATGN
-404 VEFNTTGTHDF
+404 VVFNTTGRHDF
-415 YQYVEYQD
+415 YKYEESENYEWVFVDVEENAYTMQ
-423 LEWDYIPAEDNT
+423 P
-435 YEMEVGR
+435 GR
-442 GYLYANE
+442 GYLYANKE
-449 ENVVASFTGTLNM
+449 YVVASFTGTLNM
-462 KAVKYALGY
+462 DDVNYVLSCTDKE
-471 TADKE
+471 TDKE

-491 NVNHLDGEIAEAFYS
+491 NVNHLDGEIAPAFYS
-506 VDTSGAW
+506 VATSGAW
-513 VPNVEGSVI
+513 VANVEGSVI

-528 LVQTNVADTLA
+528 LVQTNVADSLA
-539 INKEATRTRAASEG
+539 INKEAATTRAASEG

-681 NAECSVYVSN
+681 NAEYSVYVSN
-691 DEIRFNNLN
+691 DEIRFNNVN

-717 YNVFESA
+717 YNVYESA
-724 IISTSSF
+724 TISTSSF

>member
-1 MSCELLLM
+1 
-9 AHGLWLKAYIKL
+9 
-21 NRTTNTNNLKLTMK
+21 MK
-35 RKLFLIACFS
+35 KKLFLISCFM
-45 ILCSMIYGQNH
+45 ILFSVVYGQNH
-56 WMPDEPIPEG
+56 WTLDTPIPPYN
-66 SMSAIMCVKI
+66 MSALVFISVE
-76 CGDEQMRTDLE
+76 GEEQMRTDLE
-87 LAAFHDG
+87 IAAFCDG
-94 KVRSES
+94 KVRGVDAEGES
-100 TRGQIVDVD
+100 FNINGV
-109 GKERVLY
+109 EHMLY
-116 IITILGDKKGEE
+116 IITIQGERNGEE
-128 ITFKLYDPIADKEYY
+128 ITFKLYDPVSQKELL
-143 CSYNDIVFKNNA
+143 SS
-155 VLGMDDATGAFDP
+155 GDP
-168 ITLNF
+168 IPFAKDSWIGFENGDFNPMIIDF
-173 YHWNYEY
+173 YNVYWEEYEPNTAY
-180 DYSWNQSMTI
+180 DLTMTVTAKI
-190 VSKVQI
+190 QI
-196 NGVDQDRTNLEIAA
+196 DGVEQKRTNLEIAA
-210 FCREKL
+210 FCGDELRGPSSRPVQYGEEYL
-216 CGVSH
+216 VDMFVCGDGLE
-221 PTVING
+221 T
-227 KKLLYL
+227 
-233 QIQGNDDDVD
+233 
-243 EPVSFKLYDHGGEY
+243 EPITFRLYDHGGDSDDVLISEY
-257 DEILLSDYTELFENN
+257 TVDFVGDAI
-272 KVIGSSSNPQ
+272 IGLPEP
-282 VINFISKYVAKIGTT
+282 VVMNFLTPYIAKIGET
-297 KFETLQAAVEA
+297 KYETLQAAVDAYNEGETITMIKNAQSEDA
-308 AQEDD
+308 A
-313 VITILRDAESE
+313 TI
-324 EPVVVNKDITIDFAG
+324 NKNVAIDFAG
-339 FTYDGALNL
+339 FTYDGALDLN
-348 KATLDVV
+348 ATLNVV

-361 TSIVLNEGAQVYHN
+361 TSIVLNEGAQVYHS

-386 AGTTS
+386 AGTAS
-391 GWGTLSAPTAEGD
+391 GWGTLSAPTATGN
-404 VEFNTTGTHDF
+404 VVFNTTGRHDF
-415 YQYVEYQD
+415 YKYEESENYEWVFVDVEENAYTMQ
-423 LEWDYIPAEDNT
+423 P
-435 YEMEVGR
+435 GR
-442 GYLYANE
+442 GYLYANKE
-449 ENVVASFTGTLNM
+449 YVVASFTGTLNM
-462 KAVKYALGY
+462 DDVNYVLSCTDKE
-471 TADKE
+471 TDKE

-491 NVNHLDGEIAEAFYS
+491 NVNHLDGEIAPAFYS
-506 VDTSGAW
+506 VATSGAW
-513 VPNVEGSVI
+513 VANVEGSVI

-528 LVQTNVADTLA
+528 LVQTNVADSLA
-539 INKEATRTRAASEG
+539 INKEAATTRAASEG

-681 NAECSVYVSN
+681 NAEYSVYVSN
-691 DEIRFNNLN
+691 DEIRFNNVN

-717 YNVFESA
+717 YNVYESA
-724 IISTSSF
+724 TISTSSF